1 MGINYAIMGNK
12 IKRGG
17 ILMDPVIQKFR
28 SALGGFHRRDVL
40 QYIER
45 LSAGYRKELAAL
57 EKELARS
64 EKERLV
70 LESTLAGLEDE
81 KGTVAAEEA
90 RVRASLEESTAALT
104 RLRGEL
110 GETET
115 NLAAARSELVR
126 CQREVAEL
134 APMAKNY
141 EELKDRV
148 ATVELDAH
156 RKAQATVDEARA
168 EARALRQET
177 ARWTEEVLA
186 RYGGLRQSMDELMQ
200 KAKSLAELEE
210 GLRGADERAAQLRD
224 RCKESGAE

>member
-1 MGINYAIMGNK
+1 ME
-12 IKRGG
+12 
-17 ILMDPVIQKFR
+17 PVIRKFR
-28 SALGGFHRRDVL
+28 GALNGFNRKDVL
-40 QYIER
+40 QYIEQSAVAHRRQLAELEER
-45 LSAGYRKELAAL
+45 LT
-57 EKELARS
+57 RS
-64 EKERLV
+64 EEAR
-70 LESTLAGLEDE
+70 AGLEGELSGLRDE
-81 KGTVAAEEA
+81 KGSVAAEEA

-210 GLRGADERAAQLRD
+210 ELRGADERAAQLRD